1 MIKTLLGK
9 ALDLLL
15 KKSSLYRIAFKT
27 DSDTRS
33 IQGKNFEKL
42 SSISFCKSHHERGPS
57 SDDRLLSAFTVSS
70 LDVAQS
76 DRYFW
81 KASWKGFDP
90 KDFWEVARGWQW
102 LRAFLVSENENEKN
116 QVIEKII
123 RWLEQN
129 PYPNGLAWAVGLDVA
144 IRAVNLALILSMT
157 DNQSLK
163 DHLSWHYQYLRKM
176 LWLSKN
182 SVRNNHYLGELT
194 VLAIL
199 SKMFGGK
206 DHLRLK
212 QRVENEIKRQFYADG
227 VNVEQSVRYH
237 KFSLEFAV
245 LAKLFLG
252 VDTPL
257 LERAGVFLAA
267 VKKPDGSWPSIG
279 DDDLGCVLR
288 LHEDGLNGDYKAILS
303 ILALLY
309 GRQDFKKAAEEM
321 SAEANLLVKDA
332 PSRWATL
339 KELEPKKSY
348 LFDKGGFFIHRTGW
362 ERSDSYFLVKFGP
375 HKWHAHADLFHIE
388 LSINGKNILID
399 SGTYR
404 YNNVP
409 EQRRYFRSTPAHN
422 TISAKD
428 LDQTKQWTT
437 FRWHRPAKVTEW
449 NLVENSKGF
458 EFKATHNGYRRI
470 GLYHSRRIS
479 GSSDLKALII
489 SDSVQGKGTGKV
501 KLFWHFSPEVSLS
514 KTGENEFTIL
524 NSEGSLGSLKLHTEE
539 SLTTQ
544 IIDTPFSERYGS
556 LLKKKT
562 LEITVQKRPK
572 NEITIETEFQFK

>member
-1 MIKTLLGK
+1 MQAREIATKLIDK
-9 ALDLLL
+9 ALR
-15 KKSSLYRIAFKT
+15 KTKFYSLVFGEIKREGNGHFTSLALGNQNTESKLSKNTENERIA
-27 DSDTRS
+27 S
-33 IQGKNFEKL
+33 E
-42 SSISFCKSHHERGPS
+42 FCEAKERVP
-57 SDDRLLSAFTVSS
+57 
-70 LDVAQS
+70 
-76 DRYFW
+76 FW
-81 KASWKGFDP
+81 KVSWRGFDP

-102 LRAFLVSENENEKN
+102 LREVLAAKNETERNE
-116 QVIEKII
+116 VTEKII
-123 RWLEQN
+123 KWLDQN

-144 IRAVNLALILSMT
+144 IRAINLALIFSIIDKKELE
-157 DNQSLK
+157 
-163 DHLSWHYQYLRKM
+163 QYLYHHYLYLKKM
-176 LWLSKN
+176 LWLSRN
-182 SVRNNHYLGELT
+182 AIRNNHYLGELT

-199 SKMFGGK
+199 AKMMNREDATK
-206 DHLRLK
+206 LSRRAK
-212 QRVENEIKRQFYADG
+212 SEIQRQFYSDG
-227 VNVEQSVRYH
+227 VNIEQSVRYH

-288 LHEDGLNGDYKAILS
+288 LHDDGLNGDYKALLS
-303 ILALLY
+303 ALSVIY
-309 GRQDFKKAAEEM
+309 DRPDFKRAAEEL
-321 SAEANLLVKDA
+321 SPEARLIVKDA
-332 PSRWATL
+332 ASKWASL

-348 LFDKGGFFIHRTGW
+348 LFDKGGFFIHRTGR

-422 TISAKD
+422 TISAKH

-539 SLTTQ
+539 TLTTE